1 MSESDDRIRREEIGE
16 VPLGNNVVET
26 HKIVAVRRDSRE
38 ITAYKLEDGTV
49 IDKATAVQMC
59 EAGQLPD
66 YKVGVSRDDELYIRG
81 VGDGDESN
89 NLRNMPGF

>member
-1 MSESDDRIRREEIGE
+1 MSENDDRIRREVIGE
-16 VPLGNNVVET
+16 IPLGNNVVET
-26 HKIVAVRRDSRE
+26 HKIVAVRRNDRE
-38 ITAYKLEDGTV
+38 LVAYKLDDGTV

-66 YKVGVSRDDELYIRG
+66 YRVGVSRDDEEFIRG

>member
-26 HKIVAVRRDSRE
+26 HKIVAVRREGNE
-38 ITAYKLEDGTV
+38 ISSYKLEDGTV

-59 EAGQLPD
+59 ENGQLPD
-66 YKVGVSRDDELYIRG
+66 YRVGVSRDDELYIRG

>member
-1 MSESDDRIRREEIGE
+1 MSDSDDRIRSEEIGE

-26 HKIVAVRRDSRE
+26 HEIVAVKRDSGE

-59 EAGQLPD
+59 ESGQLPG
-66 YKVGVSRDDELYIRG
+66 YRVGVSRDDELYIRG

>member
-1 MSESDDRIRREEIGE
+1 MSESDDRIRSEEIGE

-26 HKIVAVRRDSRE
+26 HKIVAVRREGNE
-38 ITAYKLEDGTV
+38 ISSYKLEDGTV

-59 EAGQLPD
+59 ENGQLPD
-66 YKVGVSRDDELYIRG
+66 YRVGVSRDDELYIRG